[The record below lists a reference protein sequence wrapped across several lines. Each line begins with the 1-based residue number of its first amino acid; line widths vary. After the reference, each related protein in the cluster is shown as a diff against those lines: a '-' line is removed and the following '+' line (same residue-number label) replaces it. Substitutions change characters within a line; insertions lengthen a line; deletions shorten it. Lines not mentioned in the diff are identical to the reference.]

1 MLHKTVD
8 LESTGRARG
17 TAICSSLLPLH
28 PPPPQASWRAPNPR
42 CALRLSHTIRQHSLD
57 APAAGHGA
65 DGGPVLTVRRP
76 ANRETGALKRGVS
89 GAAGNPEESVA
100 NPLWRKRGGL
110 S

>member
-17 TAICSSLLPLH
+17 TAICSSLLPL
-28 PPPPQASWRAPNPR
+28 PPPGLMEGSESPV
-42 CALRLSHTIRQHSLD
+42 RLSHTIRQHSLG

>member
-1 MLHKTVD
+1 MEGS
-8 LESTGRARG
+8 ES
-17 TAICSSLLPLH
+17 PV
-28 PPPPQASWRAPNPR
+28 
-42 CALRLSHTIRQHSLD
+42 RLSHTIRQHSLG
-57 APAAGHGA
+57 APAQDA
-65 DGGPVLTVRRP
+65 DGGRVLTVRRP